1 VSRAS
6 RTWGQATVAILVG
19 VGLALVLGY
28 GGIWPEASPGA
39 TNVQLQHSLL
49 VWSAFPAGQKA
60 RPVVLSGSRVLTP
73 VGGFPDKADRSEFS
87 DGAIQE
93 PASYPATPATDDGY
107 RLISSQE
114 AVTLMQS
121 ADATGPRL
129 RITKITLG
137 SSTFQTDRG
146 PRVLPAWLVW
156 FASVR
161 YPAVVDANAIFK
173 PAGVTSGGTSDIES
187 ASLATDKRTLTVT
200 YSASAHPCDAYK
212 LTVEESR
219 TAVAMA
225 PVFLHTSI
233 PVCSAIRRSVI
244 RLGAPLDGR
253 VLIDG
258 TTDQPIT
265 VLDAGTALGTAQP
278 RQLLMSHRPV
288 RRYPRVAHHRV

>member
-137 SSTFQTDRG
+137 TSTFQTDRG

-173 PAGVTSGGTSDIES
+173 PAGVTSTGTSAIES
-187 ASLATDKRTLTVT
+187 ATLAPDKRTLTVT

-212 LTVEESR
+212 LTVE
-219 TAVAMA
+219 AMA
-225 PVFLHTSI
+225 PVALHSSI
-233 PVCSAIRRSVI
+233 PICSAIRRSVI
-244 RLGAPLDGR
+244 RLSAPLDGR
-253 VLIDG
+253 VVIDG
-258 TTDQPIT
+258 TNDQPVT
-265 VLDAGTALGTAQP
+265 VLDTGTALGTAQP

-288 RRYPRVAHHRV
+288 RRYPRIAHHRV